1 MYNGGQLPL
10 KYNEGIVLQGQQAK
24 KIEVTAYSG
33 YKANERPLRF
43 QLDDRRLEVKGVL
56 DRWYGQEH
64 DYFKVLASDGR
75 VYLLKWHRC
84 IDIWFLVKIIDR
96 IGRH

>member
-1 MYNGGQLPL
+1 M
-10 KYNEGIVLQGQQAK
+10 LQGQQVR

-33 YKANERPLRF
+33 YKANERPLYIL
-43 QLDDRRLEVKGVL
+43 LDDKRLEVNGVL

-75 VYLLKWHRC
+75 VYLLKWHRFL
-84 IDIWFLVKIIDR
+84 DIWFLVEIIDR